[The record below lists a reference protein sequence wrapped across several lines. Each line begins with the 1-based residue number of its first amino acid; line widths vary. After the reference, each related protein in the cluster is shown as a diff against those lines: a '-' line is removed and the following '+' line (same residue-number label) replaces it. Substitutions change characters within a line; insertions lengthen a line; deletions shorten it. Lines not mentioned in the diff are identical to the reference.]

1 MDDAVERIR
10 ASWALA
16 AADADATA
24 RVFYA
29 KLFRLD
35 PTTKPL
41 FVGDL
46 TLQGRKLTQ
55 TLTFIV
61 DNLEDADVLYPAAID
76 LAQRHVAYGVQADQ
90 YASVGMALI
99 GTFKQLLGPSFT
111 LEDETAWAT
120 AYQGLS
126 DAMIAAAYP
135 A

>member
-16 AADADATA
+16 AADAETTA

-35 PTTKPL
+35 PSTKPL

-61 DNLEDADVLYPAAID
+61 DNLEDTDLLFPAAID
-76 LAQRHVAYGVQADQ
+76 LAQRHVAYGVQEDQ
-90 YASVGMALI
+90 YASVGVALI
-99 GTFKQLLGPSFT
+99 DTFKQLLGSAFSA
-111 LEDETAWAT
+111 EDEQAWQT
-120 AYQGLS
+120 TYQGLS
-126 DAMIAAAYP
+126 DAMIQAAYP
-135 A
+135 G